1 MMTQQGV
8 ATSLTRTHRDF
19 WLDFAIV
26 GALFGVVLVLYA
38 ASLRF
43 PFVWFDAD
51 DLVRSVRYSP
61 AEILAGMPRY
71 PYYRPLIFLFW
82 KLILTTWGPNSAPIF
97 HAYLVG
103 AHFFCAVLLFKFVSN
118 LARNRTIAAAAAL
131 LFATYP
137 FSYQAITWSTAQSH
151 PTNLA
156 LVLVSAILYQRARE
170 RDHHQRRLYFAAA
183 VCLIIAMLVHE
194 SAYVG
199 ALLILGTELYLF
211 LERRVSR
218 LSVWPAL
225 YFVLTIGIYFIY
237 RTVSKS
243 APAETTLQFETGLYL
258 LQGLIYP
265 VAMLFAR
272 ACTALGCDSAP
283 WLLPAGVLLIV
294 IFILLWRSGRT
305 LLLGLF
311 GLIWFGLEI
320 MPVWAGRDYVYI
332 HYAPRLLYSAAAG
345 AAVALAAL
353 LGRRSRGWQRIVM
366 LCVLAII
373 ALQGFLFVKGRDDLH
388 ATAFRLT
395 DEANQ
400 ALFAPR
406 QGQAV
411 FVNVPELY
419 TYRAQ
424 EFPLGWYGVMVAPW
438 HNRLGAATDL
448 RAIEAE
454 WVVDPGQAQQVTDRA
469 RPEVGFHGQ
478 VLSPD
483 QLQTT
488 ILSATQVFR
497 VEVPQSDLQLFQIG
511 QIERNATPP
520 TSTMASWSGNVR
532 LISATVDTKAGV
544 PVLNLNWFIGGPI
557 DPGVTVFVHVL
568 NEAGQ
573 VVAQA
578 DGDLV
583 GGYVPI
589 GLWSP
594 NDRVQERRPLLAL
607 SDLLPGQY
615 HIVLGL
621 YNRIT
626 QQRLEPAS
634 VSASLKEDALS
645 VGEFDWP

>member
-1 MMTQQGV
+1 MMPDQAGPP
-8 ATSLTRTHRDF
+8 SPTRARRDF

-82 KLILTTWGPNSAPIF
+82 KLILTTWGPDSAPIF
-97 HAYLVG
+97 HVYLVG

-118 LARNRTIAAAAAL
+118 LARNRIMAAAAAL

-156 LVLVSAILYQRARE
+156 LVLLSAILYQQARE
-170 RDHHQRRLYFAAA
+170 RGHHQRRLYFAAA
-183 VCLIIAMLVHE
+183 VCLVIAMLVHE

-199 ALLILGTELYLF
+199 ALLIVGTELYLF
-211 LERRVSR
+211 LEHRVSR

-225 YFVLTIGIYFIY
+225 YFAFTLGIYFIY
-237 RTVSKS
+237 RTASKA
-243 APAETTLQFETGLYL
+243 APVETTLQFETGLYL

-272 ACTALGCDSAP
+272 ACTAFGCDSSA
-283 WLLPAGVLLIV
+283 WLLPAGIVLIV
-294 IFILLWRSGRT
+294 VFILLWRSGRT

-320 MPVWAGRDYVYI
+320 MPVWAGRDYLYI
-332 HYAPRLLYSAAAG
+332 EYAPRLLYSAAAG

-366 LCVLAII
+366 LCVLAIV

-406 QGQAV
+406 QGQTV

-419 TYRAQ
+419 TYREQ

-438 HNRLGAATDL
+438 HNQLGAATDL

-454 WVVDPGQAQQVTDRA
+454 WVVDPGHAQQVTDRA

-483 QLQTT
+483 QLQTAV
-488 ILSATQVFR
+488 LSATQVFR
-497 VEVPQSDLQLFQIG
+497 VEATYGDLHLFQIG
-511 QIERNATPP
+511 QIEHQTAPP
-520 TSTMASWSGNVR
+520 ESFEASWPGNVQ
-532 LISATVDTKAGV
+532 LISVTVSSEART

-557 DPGVTVFVHVL
+557 DPDVTVFVHVL
-568 NEAGQ
+568 NDAGQ

-589 GLWSP
+589 GLWQK
-594 NDRVQERRPLLAL
+594 NDRVRESRVLPSSTSAGRYHLA
-607 SDLLPGQY
+607 
-615 HIVLGL
+615 LGL
-621 YNRIT
+621 YSRAT
-626 QQRLEPAS
+626 QRRLNPTS
-634 VSASLKEDALS
+634 TSLPLNEGALLL
-645 VGEFDWP
+645 GDFDQP